1 MYCRCINN
9 ERIDKSF
16 IVGNLYQ
23 YTVNDQDWAT
33 VYDSYTNMS
42 LDFVE
47 PKTIH
52 IDDFVLSFQII
63 D

>member
-23 YTVNDQDWAT
+23 YTVNDQDWVT
-33 VYDSYTNMS
+33 VY
-42 LDFVE
+42 E
-47 PKTIH
+47 PYQQIAIGFIEPDQIPMK
-52 IDDFVLSFQII
+52 DFVLSFQII

>member
-9 ERIDKSF
+9 ERIDKAF

-23 YTVNDQDWAT
+23 FTVNDKDWVT
-33 VYDSYTNMS
+33 VY
-42 LDFVE
+42 E
-47 PKTIH
+47 PYRQMALGI
-52 IDDFVLSFQII
+52 IEPYQIPMEVFVLSFQNI